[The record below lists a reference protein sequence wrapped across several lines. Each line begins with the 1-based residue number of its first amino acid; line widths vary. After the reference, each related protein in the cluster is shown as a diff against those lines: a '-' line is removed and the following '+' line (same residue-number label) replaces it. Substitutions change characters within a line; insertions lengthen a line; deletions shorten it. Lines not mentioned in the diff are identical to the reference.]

1 MGKKCRQRGLRVSSL
16 EKKKKTE
23 KRKTKNSSEKVA
35 EGEWTRSH
43 DPFKIEASK
52 QTNNKTKKSS
62 LC

>member
-35 EGEWTRSH
+35 EGE
-43 DPFKIEASK
+43 
-52 QTNNKTKKSS
+52 
-62 LC
+62 